1 MKRFNSGLMAAC
13 ALGAA
18 LFGGEPGTAE
28 AQKLRDTGFCH
39 MANIS
44 AQKVLYNGECKITQE
59 ATQYGVT
66 IKIRMGTA
74 EPWLVACQSDG
85 SSCMHGPTEVRMR
98 DRGNGEASFRW
109 REDDGQAFRLDVEAD

>member
-1 MKRFNSGLMAAC
+1 MRQFNSALMAAC

-18 LFGGEPGTAE
+18 LFGVEPGTAL

-39 MANIS
+39 LANVN
-44 AQKVLYNGECKITQE
+44 AQKVIYNGECRITQE
-59 ATQYGVT
+59 STQYGIVIT
-66 IKIRMGTA
+66 IRMGTA
-74 EPWLVACQSDG
+74 EPWKVACQRDG

-109 REDDGQAFRLDVEAD
+109 KESGQAFRLDVEAD